1 MNLPFLGEITGWRY
15 FSSGESQFL
24 PNMRTISLH
33 SQTNTHPQYHY
44 SPVMEEQET
53 HFSLVNMKSW
63 MCHSVLSAIQC
74 LASADVVY
82 ITHVYP
88 PWHTRLSEI
97 GGHHLHNVSSH
108 LSTKTV
114 NAYLAICILW
124 DPLPLPQKIKWLRG
138 FPETVAHPPSNTMKQ
153 QLFISFFSLFIT
165 QTHA

>member
-1 MNLPFLGEITGWRY
+1 MEILHQQWK
-15 FSSGESQFL
+15 

-44 SPVMEEQET
+44 SPVIEEQET

-63 MCHSVLSAIQC
+63 MCHSVLSAVQC

-114 NAYLAICILW
+114 TAYLAICILW
-124 DPLPLPQKIKWLRG
+124 DPLPWPQKINWLRF
-138 FPETVAHPPSNTMKQ
+138 FPFYKHSPSCLIQMLHIKCIKATLPPCSKPRVILT
-153 QLFISFFSLFIT
+153 I
-165 QTHA
+165 